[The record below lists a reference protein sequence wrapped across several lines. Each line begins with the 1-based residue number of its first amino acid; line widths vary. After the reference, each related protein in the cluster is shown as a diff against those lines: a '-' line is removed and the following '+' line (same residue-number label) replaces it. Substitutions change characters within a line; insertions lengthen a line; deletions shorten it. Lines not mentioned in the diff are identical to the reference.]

1 MREERETLAWTGFY
15 IKKPVYPFSQR
26 VSRALRPGRVN
37 MKAILAL
44 LFLAAISVFV
54 QAEWA
59 SEFHPQAMLEYVK
72 GEDHEMKR
80 QLYHL
85 VKMDNGFETSFKRE
99 FQPSVRPSIQPG
111 LLRVSIESYPTQWS
125 NVGHE

>member
-1 MREERETLAWTGFY
+1 
-15 IKKPVYPFSQR
+15 
-26 VSRALRPGRVN
+26 

-59 SEFHPQAMLEYVK
+59 SEFHPQAMLEYVR

-111 LLRVSIESYPTQWS
+111 LLRVSIESHPTQWS
-125 NVGHE
+125 NVRHE

>member
-1 MREERETLAWTGFY
+1 
-15 IKKPVYPFSQR
+15 
-26 VSRALRPGRVN
+26 

-59 SEFHPQAMLEYVK
+59 SEFHPQAMLEYVR

-85 VKMDNGFETSFKRE
+85 DQGPFLGLNPIKRE
-99 FQPSVRPSIQPG
+99 QLKVLCCDTPCVNSWPF
-111 LLRVSIESYPTQWS
+111 
-125 NVGHE
+125 